1 MSLDIFILLFT
12 SLANVILGSI
22 VLSRNYKNKANIS
35 FFLITFSITCWTLT
49 NYLTD
54 NTDTLEA
61 NLFFAR
67 LANVTGFQIVFWI
80 LMFSYFYPR
89 ANQKI
94 KINKKFTLSV
104 LTLGVILPF
113 LNLTIAGV
121 SGNTGVAH
129 QDLGPLYVLFV
140 VVILVTY
147 WKALVNIRYRYLHT
161 PDATEANRLK
171 YIIVGFTASF
181 VFSMVTN
188 AILPGLTGNW
198 QISRFGPIFST
209 ILAGVVTFTIVK
221 HKLFDIRL
229 FAARTFAYGL
239 LVAALTALY
248 IVVVFGLTERLLHAG
263 STLSQQIIQVLA
275 ALFVAATAPYFK
287 RIFDR
292 ATNRFFYRDAY
303 DPQAFL
309 DELNKT
315 LVSNIELGILLRR
328 TAGVIQQ
335 NLKSESCFI
344 TVRQTDE
351 RPFRLLG
358 TDAPKFKA
366 DQLAYIYSQMAE
378 MGQKLLIVDDVKL
391 EHSKLKRTL
400 NSGGIALVSAPTG
413 YEKDNPALAYLILGP
428 KKSGNIYS
436 KDDLRLI
443 QIITDELVIAIQN
456 ALRFE
461 EIQSFNVTLQAKI
474 NEATEQ
480 LQRNNKKLQVLDQT
494 KDEFISMASHQ
505 LRTPLTS
512 IKGYLSMVLDGDAG
526 QVNEEQ
532 RKMLQQAFISSQR
545 MTYLISDLLNVSRL
559 RTGKFFIEKAPTNLA
574 TVVQQEVD
582 QLRESAKIRGL
593 ELNYDQPANFPT
605 IDLDETKT
613 RQVIMNFIDNAIY
626 YTPSGGRIDVALT
639 NKHKSVELT
648 VTDTGIGIAKKEQHR
663 LFSKFYR
670 APNAKRARPD
680 GTGLGLFMAKK
691 IIVAQGGAIIFHS
704 QPDKGSTFGFS
715 FPKK

>member
-1 MSLDIFILLFT
+1 MIDLTIVLSASIFNALLGFIVYLRNPKAKVNQLFAFFAISVVTWTLSNYLADNAQAYNLLFT
-12 SLANVILGSI
+12 QLTFFFGAIMAFAMYLISNYFPSGRGVNSTRTIQATTLA
-22 VLSRNYKNKANIS
+22 
-35 FFLITFSITCWTLT
+35 
-49 NYLTD
+49 
-54 NTDTLEA
+54 
-61 NLFFAR
+61 LF
-67 LANVTGFQIVFWI
+67 
-80 LMFSYFYPR
+80 
-89 ANQKI
+89 
-94 KINKKFTLSV
+94 
-104 LTLGVILPF
+104 LTLLLSLGPWVVTKVTKAQNGVDL
-113 LNLTIAGV
+113 
-121 SGNTGVAH
+121 H
-129 QDLGPLYVLFV
+129 LGPLYGVYVLFMLYAFGM
-140 VVILVTY
+140 ILSNFV
-147 WKALVNIRYRYLHT
+147 RHYRHEGHKSR
-161 PDATEANRLK
+161 AQVR
-171 YIIVGFTASF
+171 
-181 VFSMVTN
+181 
-188 AILPGLTGNW
+188 ILLTGVAIYAGLAIIFNLLLPVVADNW
-198 QISRFGPIFST
+198 SSSRFGP
-209 ILAGVVTFTIVK
+209 LFTMAFVGFAAYAIVR
-221 HKLFDIRL
+221 HGLLDIRL
-229 FAARTFAYGL
+229 
-239 LVAALTALY
+239 LVARSVAYTLLISTITGLY
-248 IVVVFGLTERLLHAG
+248 IVMIFVIARRIFDEDSVLV
-263 STLSQQIIQVLA
+263 QQVLPIVA

-287 RIFDR
+287 RSFDR
-292 ATNRFFYRDAY
+292 LTNRFFYRDAY

-378 MGQKLLIVDDVKL
+378 MGQKLLIADDVKL